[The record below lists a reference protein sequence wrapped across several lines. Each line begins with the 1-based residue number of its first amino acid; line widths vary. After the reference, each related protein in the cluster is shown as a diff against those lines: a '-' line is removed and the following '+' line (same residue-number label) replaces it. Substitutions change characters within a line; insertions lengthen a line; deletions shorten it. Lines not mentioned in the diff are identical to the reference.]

1 MRASLRSSVIVTL
14 AVLSLSVAP
23 AGARAEDT
31 FGQDEILRRATGFFG
46 DVSEGLARAV
56 EKAFRDQGRPNA
68 YITGEEGSGAFVV
81 GLRFGQGILERKS
94 GARRRV
100 YWNGPSIGW
109 DVGGNAS
116 KVFMLVYHLP
126 SEDAIF
132 QRFPG
137 VEGSLYFVAGF
148 GLNYVQSGPIV
159 LAPIRTGVGLRAGA
173 SAGYLSFTPTRSW
186 VPF

>member
-1 MRASLRSSVIVTL
+1 MHAALRRAVAVAL
-14 AVLSLSVAP
+14 AALSLA
-23 AGARAEDT
+23 AAEDARAEDT
-31 FGQDEILRRATGFFG
+31 YGQDEILTKASGFFG
-46 DVSEGLARAV
+46 DVSEGLAKAI

-81 GLRFGQGILERKS
+81 GLRYGQGTLERKS
-94 GARRRV
+94 GARRSV

-173 SAGYLSFTPTRSW
+173 SAGYLSFTPRRSW
-186 VPF
+186 IPF

>member
-1 MRASLRSSVIVTL
+1 M
-14 AVLSLSVAP
+14 
-23 AGARAEDT
+23 
-31 FGQDEILRRATGFFG
+31 
-46 DVSEGLARAV
+46 SEGLAKAI

-81 GLRFGQGILERKS
+81 GLRYGQGTLERKS
-94 GARRRV
+94 GARRSV

-173 SAGYLSFTPTRSW
+173 SAGYLSFTPRRSW
-186 VPF
+186 IPF